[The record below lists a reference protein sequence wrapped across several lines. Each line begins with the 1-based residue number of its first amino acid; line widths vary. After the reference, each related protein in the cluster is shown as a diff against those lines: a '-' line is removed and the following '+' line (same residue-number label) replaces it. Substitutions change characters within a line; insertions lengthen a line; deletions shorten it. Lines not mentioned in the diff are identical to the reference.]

1 MDIIIR
7 NQDKTAVVKTSFVGY
22 SEELAHAQTTY
33 IYRQNIVGD
42 KGIILGHYATKER
55 CIEIVNDIYNEVIR
69 HATDGESVFIYSM
82 PKE

>member
-7 NQDKTAVVKTSFVGY
+7 NQDKTAVIKVNDFGVMCTGSARRIVSYITPEQLATLGQY
-22 SEELAHAQTTY
+22 SS
-33 IYRQNIVGD
+33 
-42 KGIILGHYATKER
+42 KER
-55 CIEIVNDIYNEVIR
+55 CIEIINDIYNEVIR